1 MAKQLLGKEVAA
13 GLCARLSER
22 TQALRTAGIAPVLAI
37 VRVGE
42 NPSDL
47 SYERG
52 VCKRAQEVGVDVQLH
67 ALPEDTGRAALTEL
81 LQALNADRAVHG
93 VLLFRPLPGA
103 LRADEEALVA
113 LLDPEKDVDGMT
125 ERSNAG
131 VFMGKQLGFA
141 PCTPEACM
149 EILDYYGVDCAGKHA
164 VIIGRSLVVGK
175 PLAML
180 LLGRNATVTVCHSRT
195 KDLPAVARQ
204 ADILIAAVGRAEM
217 IGADY
222 IAPGA
227 TVLDVGI
234 NWSQSKG
241 RLVGD
246 VDYAQAEPLAE
257 AITPVP
263 GGVGA
268 VTTPV
273 LLRHV
278 VEAAEKSKN
287 REPSP

>member
-1 MAKQLLGKEVAA
+1 
-13 GLCARLSER
+13 
-22 TQALRTAGIAPVLAI
+22 
-37 VRVGE
+37 
-42 NPSDL
+42 
-47 SYERG
+47 
-52 VCKRAQEVGVDVQLH
+52 
-67 ALPEDTGRAALTEL
+67 
-81 LQALNADRAVHG
+81 
-93 VLLFRPLPGA
+93 
-103 LRADEEALVA
+103 
-113 LLDPEKDVDGMT
+113 
-125 ERSNAG
+125 
-131 VFMGKQLGFA
+131 
-141 PCTPEACM
+141 M

-204 ADILIAAVGRAEM
+204 ADILVAAVGRAEM

-246 VDYAQAEPLAE
+246 VDYAQAEPLAG

-287 REPSP
+287 REANP

>member
-1 MAKQLLGKEVAA
+1 M
-13 GLCARLSER
+13 
-22 TQALRTAGIAPVLAI
+22 
-37 VRVGE
+37 
-42 NPSDL
+42 
-47 SYERG
+47 
-52 VCKRAQEVGVDVQLH
+52 
-67 ALPEDTGRAALTEL
+67 
-81 LQALNADRAVHG
+81 
-93 VLLFRPLPGA
+93 
-103 LRADEEALVA
+103 
-113 LLDPEKDVDGMT
+113 
-125 ERSNAG
+125 
-131 VFMGKQLGFA
+131 
-141 PCTPEACM
+141 
-149 EILDYYGVDCAGKHA
+149 
-164 VIIGRSLVVGK
+164 
-175 PLAML
+175 
-180 LLGRNATVTVCHSRT
+180 
-195 KDLPAVARQ
+195 ARQ

-246 VDYAQAEPLAE
+246 VDYAQAEPLAG

-287 REPSP
+287 REANP